1 MTPRLHQPVHENG
14 GEGATA
20 VVRAAASRGYAP
32 DFVEAVLD
40 DALHHGSRILA
51 IGGLQ
56 GTGKSTLAAQLVALA
71 REGGLRAVALS
82 IDDFY
87 LGRRERLRL
96 GRTVHPLLATRG
108 PPGTHDV
115 ALACETLDALR
126 DGRPTRLPR
135 FDKIA
140 DRRVPE
146 SRWARIGAVDLVVFE
161 GWFLKAPPQAPQE
174 LSEPVNAL
182 ERDEDPD
189 GTWRGYCN
197 ESLARDY
204 PRLWSRL
211 DRLLWLHGP
220 GFEVVPGW
228 RWQQE
233 EALQAQ
239 HPTRQTMSREQ
250 VERFVQYFER
260 VSRQAWR
267 HLPLIADVTR
277 RVDAQRRPL

>member
-1 MTPRLHQPVHENG
+1 MTPPLHQPVRASG
-14 GEGATA
+14 GQHATNAVHGAA
-20 VVRAAASRGYAP
+20 VRGYAP
-32 DFVEAVLD
+32 GFVEAVFD
-40 DALHHGSRILA
+40 DALHHGSRIHA

-96 GRTVHPLLATRG
+96 GRSVHPLLATRG

-126 DGRPTRLPR
+126 DGRPTKLPR

-140 DRRVPE
+140 DRRLPQ
-146 SRWARIGAVDLVVFE
+146 SRWPTMGEVDLVVFE
-161 GWFLKAPPQAPQE
+161 GWFLKTPPQTSEA

-189 GTWRGYCN
+189 GIWRTYCN

-204 PRLWSRL
+204 PRLWSQL

-233 EALQAQ
+233 EALQAL
-239 HPTRQTMSREQ
+239 HPARQTMSRAQ
-250 VERFVQYFER
+250 VDRFVQYFER
-260 VSRQAWR
+260 VSRQAWQ
-267 HLPLIADVTR
+267 HLPSIADVTR
-277 RVDAQRRPL
+277 RVDAQRRPV